1 MIQRYSLPKMLG
13 VWSEENRL
21 KKMAEI
27 ELVACEAMAKYGIIP
42 QKAYSNI
49 KRGLKFDVER
59 TKEIEKETNHDVVAF
74 LMNLSENIGEDAKY
88 IHKGLTS
95 SDALDTSLSVMMCEA
110 ADIIIDDLNKLA
122 AMFRRKARKYKHT
135 PMMGRSHGVHAEP
148 ITFGLKMALFYD
160 ETKRNIDRMKRAKEI
175 VRVGKISGA
184 VGTYANVDPRVEEFV
199 CKKLGLKAAN
209 ISTQILQRDR
219 HAEYLAQIAVIGS
232 SLDKFAVEF
241 RALQRTEVGETEEF
255 FLSTQKG
262 SSAMPHK
269 KNPIVCERISGLAR
283 VLRANSIAALEN
295 VALWHERDI
304 SHSSVERV
312 ILPDSTIL
320 LDYMINKF
328 INIVQQLV
336 VHPLKMMENIELS
349 KGIIFSQRV
358 LLELIEKGLTR
369 LEAYDMIQKNA
380 MEARETGE
388 HFKDVLLRDDKLKEY
403 LSEDEIEECFDLKYH
418 LKHVDKIFSKVGI

>member
-1 MIQRYSLPKMLG
+1 MILRYSLPKMRG
-13 VWSEENRL
+13 VWSEENRIR
-21 KKMAEI
+21 KMADV
-27 ELVACEAMAKYGIIP
+27 ELFACEAMAKYGIIP
-42 QKAYSNI
+42 KKAYSNI
-49 KRGLKFDVER
+49 KDNLKFDVER
-59 TKEIEKETNHDVVAF
+59 IKEIEKETNHDVVAF
-74 LMNLSENIGEDAKY
+74 IINLSENIGEDAKY
-88 IHKGLTS
+88 LHKGLTS
-95 SDALDTSLSVMMCEA
+95 SDVLDTALSVMMVEA
-110 ADIIIDDLNKLA
+110 ADIIIDDLNKLCG
-122 AMFRRKARKYKHT
+122 MFKRKARKYKHT

-160 ETKRNIDRMKRAKEI
+160 ETKRNIDRIKRAKEI

-199 CKKLGLKAAN
+199 CKKLGLRAAN
-209 ISTQILQRDR
+209 VSTQILQRDR
-219 HAEYLAQIAVIGS
+219 HAEYLSEIAVIGS
-232 SLDKFAVEF
+232 SLDKFTVEF
-241 RALQRTEVGETEEF
+241 RALQRTEVGEVEEF

-269 KNPIVCERISGLAR
+269 KNPIMCERISGLAR
-283 VLRANSIAALEN
+283 ILRANSIAGLEN

-304 SHSSVERV
+304 SHSSVERI

-320 LDYMINKF
+320 LDYMLNKF
-328 INIVQQLV
+328 IDIVQKLV

-369 LEAYDMIQKNA
+369 LEAYDMIQKSA

-388 HFKDVLLRDDKLKEY
+388 HFRDVLLRDEKLKEY
-403 LSEDEIEECFDLKYH
+403 LNEYEIEKCFDLKYH
-418 LKHVDKIFSKVGI
+418 LKHVDRIFDKAGI

>member
-1 MIQRYSLPKMLG
+1 MIQRYSLPKMRG
-13 VWSEENRL
+13 IWSEENRIR
-21 KKMAEI
+21 KMAEI
-27 ELVACEAMAKYGIIP
+27 ELIACEAMAKYGIIP
-42 QKAYSNI
+42 KKAYSNI
-49 KRGLKFDVER
+49 KDNLKFDVER
-59 TKEIEKETNHDVVAF
+59 IKEIEKETNHNVVAF
-74 LMNLSENIGEDAKY
+74 IINLSENIGEDAKY
-88 IHKGLTS
+88 LHKGLTS
-95 SDALDTSLSVMMCEA
+95 SDVLDTSLSVMMVEA
-110 ADIIIDDLNKLA
+110 ADIIIDDLNKLCG
-122 AMFRRKARKYKHT
+122 MFKRKARKYKHT

-160 ETKRNIDRMKRAKEI
+160 ETKRSIDRIKRAKEI

-209 ISTQILQRDR
+209 VSTQILQRDR
-219 HAEYLAQIAVIGS
+219 HAEYLAEIAVIGS

-241 RALQRTEVGETEEF
+241 RALQRTEVGEVEEF

-269 KNPIVCERISGLAR
+269 KNPIMCERISGLAR
-283 VLRANSIAALEN
+283 ILRANSIAGLEN

-304 SHSSVERV
+304 SHSSVERI

-320 LDYMINKF
+320 LDYMLNKF
-328 INIVQQLV
+328 IDIVQNLV
-336 VHPLKMMENIELS
+336 VHPLKMMENIEIS

-369 LEAYDMIQKNA
+369 LEAYDMIQKSA

-388 HFKDVLLRDDKLKEY
+388 HFRDVLLRDEKIKEY
-403 LSEDEIEECFDLKYH
+403 LNEYEIEKCFDLKYH
-418 LKHVDKIFSKVGI
+418 LKHVDRIFTKVGI

>member
-1 MIQRYSLPKMLG
+1 MISRYSLPEMRG

-42 QKAYSNI
+42 KKAYSSI
-49 KRGLKFDVER
+49 KDNLKFDAER
-59 TKEIEKETNHDVVAF
+59 IREIEKETNHDVVAF
-74 LMNLSENIGEDAKY
+74 LINLSENIGEAAKY
-88 IHKGLTS
+88 LHKGLTS
-95 SDALDTSLSVMMCEA
+95 SDVLDTSLSVMMVEA
-110 ADIIIDDLNKLA
+110 ADIIIEDLSKLA
-122 AMFRRKARKYKHT
+122 AMFRRKARKYKYT
-135 PMMGRSHGVHAEP
+135 PMIGRSHGVHAEP

-160 ETKRNIDRMKRAKEI
+160 ETKRNINRMKRAKEI

-199 CKKLGLKAAN
+199 CKRMGLKAAN

-219 HAEYLAQIAVIGS
+219 HAEYLAEIAVIGS

-241 RALQRTEVGETEEF
+241 RALQRTEVGEAEEF

-269 KNPIVCERISGLAR
+269 KNPIMCERVSGLAR
-283 VLRANSIAALEN
+283 ILRANSIAALEN

-320 LDYMINKF
+320 LDYMLNKF
-328 INIVQQLV
+328 VDIVRRLV
-336 VHPLKMMENIELS
+336 VHPLKMMENMEIS
-349 KGIIFSQRV
+349 KGVIFSQRI

-380 MEARETGE
+380 MEARETGG
-388 HFKDVLLRDDKLKEY
+388 HFKDALLRDDKLKEY
-403 LSEDEIEECFDLKYH
+403 LSESEIEKCFDLKYH
-418 LKHVDKIFSKVGI
+418 LKYIDKIFDKVGI